1 MAATKEQIRQA
12 AMEMHGRMQQRAIAR
27 LQGELPARSQSK
39 VGVRSEEREEMLRR
53 FPQFTREDRSK
64 VVKELQRLVK
74 AAIAGRNK
82 YSED

>member
-1 MAATKEQIRQA
+1 
-12 AMEMHGRMQQRAIAR
+12 
-27 LQGELPARSQSK
+27 
-39 VGVRSEEREEMLRR
+39 MLRR

-74 AAIAGRNK
+74 AAIAGRNE